1 MEDNTELELILVTS
15 DKVDGSEC
23 GPDVCGPDAGGDDPD
38 EGCTVG

>member
-23 GPDVCGPDAGGDDPD
+23 GPDGCPWINCGVPS
-38 EGCTVG
+38 T